1 MACCSV
7 GKKKECIFCHIG
19 DSVGARIVIETEQL
33 VAFRD
38 RSPSSQVHLLVI
50 PKQHVRTVKDL
61 DGGHVALCEL
71 NHFYMLRV
79 KTDRKR
85 KVQDM
90 VDLGKRLLKEQG
102 FNPEDATQTR
112 LGFHV
117 PPFNSVDHLHLHV
130 MGLPFRGWKG
140 LKYNQKYP
148 WFVNA
153 GTVLRRLGE
162 GMSPV

>member
-19 DSVGARIVIETEQL
+19 DSVGARIVIETEHL

-61 DGGHVALCEL
+61 DEGHVAL
-71 NHFYMLRV
+71 
-79 KTDRKR
+79 
-85 KVQDM
+85 VQEM

-102 FNPEDATQTR
+102 YNPEDTTQTR
-112 LGFHV
+112 
-117 PPFNSVDHLHLHV
+117 
-130 MGLPFRGWKG
+130 
-140 LKYNQKYP
+140 
-148 WFVNA
+148 
-153 GTVLRRLGE
+153 
-162 GMSPV
+162 